1 MGLRGEKS
9 NGGGEELLNSEKKTV
24 DIEEK
29 DWMLNG
35 VAMYREGAAS
45 SESLVERSYG
55 KFWRQFRLSNNV
67 DLNFVSAKLEDGVLI
82 VALPKL
88 VSKKIRGPRVVSI
101 AGGDDARDM
110 EKLQWSNNEDK
121 KVDL

>member
-1 MGLRGEKS
+1 MAAIGADYSLQLSSVDERAMES
-9 NGGGEELLNSEKKTV
+9 EGEEPS
-24 DIEEK
+24 
-29 DWMLNG
+29 LNG

-45 SESLVERSYG
+45 SESERSYG
-55 KFWRQFRLSNNV
+55 KFWRQFRLPNNV

-88 VSKKIRGPRVVSI
+88 APKKIRGPRVVSI

-110 EKLQWSNNEDK
+110 EKLQWSSNEDK